1 MKNMMDLSFGVMGYF
16 FVGFALMFGAGNAFM
31 GQEWFALIG
40 APEVYGDSIATYAFF
55 FFQAAFA
62 ATAAT
67 IVAGAIAERT
77 KFYGYLVISIL
88 ITAFIYP
95 VVGHWT
101 WGGGFLFEAGFQDFA
116 GSTVVHSVGGWI
128 ALTAAIIIGPR
139 IGRFDP
145 SRKQEF
151 TGHSI
156 PLATL
161 GVLILWFG
169 WYGFN
174 PGSQLAADGAN
185 ASAVALIALNTT
197 LAAAAGGITTM
208 LSSTL
213 MSGKPSAGLTLN
225 GTLGGLVGITAGC
238 DAVAPISAI
247 IIGFFGGL
255 AVYYATYLLEKLEID
270 DAVGAFPVHGA
281 AGIVGTLCV
290 GLFALDGGLLT
301 GGGTTLLGSQIQGII
316 IVGLWTVLT
325 SGAVLL
331 VLKHTIGIRAEKEH
345 EIAGLD
351 ESKHGI
357 SAYPD
362 FEKKA

>member
-1 MKNMMDLSFGVMGYF
+1 MRCRCAYF
-16 FVGFALMFGAGNAFM
+16 CH
-31 GQEWFALIG
+31 
-40 APEVYGDSIATYAFF
+40 YH
-55 FFQAAFA
+55 
-62 ATAAT
+62 
-67 IVAGAIAERT
+67 R
-77 KFYGYLVISIL
+77 
-88 ITAFIYP
+88 
-95 VVGHWT
+95 
-101 WGGGFLFEAGFQDFA
+101 
-116 GSTVVHSVGGWI
+116 
-128 ALTAAIIIGPR
+128 
-139 IGRFDP
+139 
-145 SRKQEF
+145 
-151 TGHSI
+151 
-156 PLATL
+156 
-161 GVLILWFG
+161 
-169 WYGFN
+169 
-174 PGSQLAADGAN
+174 
-185 ASAVALIALNTT
+185 
-197 LAAAAGGITTM
+197 
-208 LSSTL
+208 
-213 MSGKPSAGLTLN
+213 
-225 GTLGGLVGITAGC
+225 
-238 DAVAPISAI
+238 
-247 IIGFFGGL
+247 FFGGL